1 MPLLGA
7 LLMTAYGMA
16 VILPGL
22 RSLRPQA
29 FTYLAFALLLVWMH
43 RASRGR
49 VAWLALAPPLM
60 AAWANLHGGFVAGLG
75 VLGVWVVADALRLR
89 ADVRAA
95 RW

>member
-1 MPLLGA
+1 MAIAWNAAGAAGLVAVKVAIGLGIAIVVCRHLTRRGVPLLGA

-49 VAWLALAPPLM
+49 VAWLG
-60 AAWANLHGGFVAGLG
+60 W
-75 VLGVWVVADALRLR
+75 RR
-89 ADVRAA
+89 R
-95 RW
+95 